1 MPGDVFRSKS
11 GMVWFVVDEFVSV
24 LRSGEERIGFRVVT
38 DRDGSRKT
46 AYVYVSYLR
55 RMLASATVIMH
66 SRRRRLNLRDAP
78 RVHHVEDHVA
88 LDAAFS
94 KRPVGKILQKP

>member
-11 GMVWFVVDEFVSV
+11 GLVWFVVDEFVSV

-46 AYVYVSYLR
+46 AYVYVGYLR
-55 RMLASATVIMH
+55 RMLTSAAVMKQ
-66 SRRRRLNLRDAP
+66 SRRKRLNLRDAP
-78 RVHHVEDHVA
+78 RVHHVEDHVV
-88 LDAAFS
+88 LDSAFS
-94 KRPVGKILQKP
+94 TRPGGKILQKL